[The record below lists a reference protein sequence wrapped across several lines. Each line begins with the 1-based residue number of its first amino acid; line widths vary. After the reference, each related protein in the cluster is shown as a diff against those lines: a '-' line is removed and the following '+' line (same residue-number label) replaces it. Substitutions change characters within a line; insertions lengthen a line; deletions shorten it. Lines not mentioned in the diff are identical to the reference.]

1 MLQVNHSLSLARG
14 TVRGLH
20 FQREGALEGKLL
32 RCLRGRV
39 FDVALDLRRESPTFA
54 CWHAVELS
62 AENAR
67 QVWIPPG
74 FAHGF
79 QTLSDDAEMLYFHTA
94 AYSPAHEAGL
104 RFDDPRLAIAW
115 PLAPTQLSARDLAL
129 PVLDESFEGLR
140 T

>member
-1 MLQVNHSLSLARG
+1 M
-14 TVRGLH
+14 
-20 FQREGALEGKLL
+20 K
-32 RCLRGRV
+32 
-39 FDVALDLRRESPTFA
+39 
-54 CWHAVELS
+54 AVELS

-79 QTLSDDAEMLYFHTA
+79 QTLSDDAELLYFHTA

-104 RFDDPRLAIAW
+104 RFDGPRLAIAW
-115 PLAPTQLSARDLAL
+115 PLPTTQVSARDLAL